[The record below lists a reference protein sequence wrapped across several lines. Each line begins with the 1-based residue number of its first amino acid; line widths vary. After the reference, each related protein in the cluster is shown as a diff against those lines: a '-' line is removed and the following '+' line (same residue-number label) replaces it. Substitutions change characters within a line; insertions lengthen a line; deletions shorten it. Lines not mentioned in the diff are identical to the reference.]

1 MTDKE
6 MLGYFDTN
14 GKKKMYVA
22 KFYTETDRTEEEWN
36 NRFKSYAEF
45 QFETV
50 KNYLKYEDVQNCI
63 KAIYSEMRTLKMLD
77 IYDTMVEKSLNGDV
91 NSAKWVESFNNSD
104 FFANQKNAID
114 EIIDGFDMNE

>member
-6 MLGYFDTN
+6 MLGYFNAN

-36 NRFKSYAEF
+36 DRFKSYAEF

-50 KNYLKYEDVQNCI
+50 KNYLKLEDVQNCI
-63 KAIYSEMRTLKMLD
+63 KAIYSEMRTLNMLD
-77 IYDTMVEKSLNGDV
+77 IYDKFLEQAKQGDV
-91 NSAKWVESFNNSD
+91 NSAKWIESFNSSD
-104 FFANQKNAID
+104 FFANQKNVID